1 MPSGGVSDKKNVVL
15 VFGSI
20 FLITTIGIGIV
31 FATGNGLAALA
42 VIFIGL
48 IAWMLLVMGILKKQL
63 PTKTIIVTKKD
74 GSTETITA
82 RVRTRSYLVC
92 PECGKQFTASGM
104 GVSESGWYQRD
115 PERYATKL
123 LRWHLINVHH
133 RERLQAQKD
142 ARNAPFFHE
151 ERPA

>member
-1 MPSGGVSDKKNVVL
+1 MSSGGTSDKKNLGVI
-15 VFGSI
+15 FGSI
-20 FLITTIGIGIV
+20 FLITAIGVGIV
-31 FATGNGLAALA
+31 YATGNGLVALA
-42 VIFIGL
+42 VIFIGI
-48 IAWMLLVMGILKKQL
+48 IAWMFLIMSMLKKQL
-63 PTKTIIVTKKD
+63 PTKTIVVTKKD
-74 GSTETITA
+74 GTTETVTT
-82 RVRTRSYLVC
+82 RVRTRSYLLC

-133 RERLQAQKD
+133 HERLKAQRE
-142 ARNAPFFHE
+142 ARTAPFLHE